1 MRKLLIGLC
10 LVPSLLFAKQSD
22 HKCLTEALYHEIRGG
37 NQKAMQNVADVIVN
51 RQKSEGFPSTIC
63 GVIRQPG
70 QFTYKRTA
78 LHKIP
83 KSKLETEPLQLA
95 ERVATNTIKRGSVD
109 KKILFFYPKK
119 SRVKLK
125 GYTKLKEDTHHKF
138 YGKH

>member
-1 MRKLLIGLC
+1 MRKLLFSVCFIPC
-10 LVPSLLFAKQSD
+10 LVFAKSAD
-22 HKCLTEALYHEIRGG
+22 HRCLTEALYHEIRGG

-51 RQKSEGFPSTIC
+51 RKYSQGFPSTIC

-70 QFTYKRTA
+70 QFTYKQTP

-83 KSKLETEPLQLA
+83 KSKLETEPLELA
-95 ERVATNTIKRGSVD
+95 EKVATNTIKRGSVD
-109 KKILFFYPKK
+109 KKILFFYPKR